1 MEDSKVTAVERT
13 MLILETIATK
23 NKIKLSNIAKETK
36 IHKSTI
42 FRFLNTLED
51 LGYIAK
57 NPKDE
62 KYFITTKMN
71 NFRSTSSIEGVLL
84 EEGISIIES
93 IAKHTKETV
102 HLAKLDNNKLTYLHK
117 IESTQT
123 LRVSTASQISG
134 EAPLYCT
141 GLGKAML
148 AFLEEDDIEN
158 IIKNISFKK
167 YTNNSIVDKETL
179 IKELKQIKKQG
190 YAIDNEEHELGIMCI
205 SSPILVREKPIAAI
219 SISGPVQRM
228 RDNIQKY
235 SILIESLIETFQDR
249 IQSLP
254 IIL

>member
-1 MEDSKVTAVERT
+1 MEDTKVNAVERT
-13 MLILETIATK
+13 MLILETIAKK
-23 NKIKLSNIAKETK
+23 NKIILSDIAKETK
-36 IHKSTI
+36 IHKSTV

-62 KYFITTKMN
+62 KYFLTTKMN
-71 NFRSTSSIEGVLL
+71 NFHSTSSLEGVLL
-84 EEGISIIES
+84 EEGIQIIET

-102 HLAKLDNNKLTYLHK
+102 HLAKLDNNKLTYLYK

-123 LRVSTASQISG
+123 LRVSTASHIAG

-148 AFLEEDDIEN
+148 AFLNDDQRNKIINN
-158 IIKNISFKK
+158 INFIKFTDTTITDNK
-167 YTNNSIVDKETL
+167 TL
-179 IKELKQIKKQG
+179 LKELEEIKKRG
-190 YAIDNEEHELGIMCI
+190 YSIDNEEHEIGIMCV
-205 SSPILVREKPIAAI
+205 SAPILVREKPIAAI

-228 RDNIQKY
+228 KDNIQKY
-235 SILIESLIETFQDR
+235 SILIESLIDTFQDR

-254 IIL
+254 T